1 MKDSTRWGSE
11 TTFWEGPCCRNR
23 NFTIRVTQPTLEVDG
38 PTSANVLMV
47 KVNRKWQVVIS
58 AVGE

>member
-1 MKDSTRWGSE
+1 M
-11 TTFWEGPCCRNR
+11 TFWEGPCCRNR
-23 NFTIRVTQPTLEVDG
+23 NFLQQWTLEVDG

-58 AVGE
+58 AIGE

>member
-11 TTFWEGPCCRNR
+11 MTFWERPCRNR

-47 KVNRKWQVVIS
+47 KVNRKWQMVIS
-58 AVGE
+58 AAGE